1 MTTFLEKYDEL
12 KNRMAEFRSTLYDY
26 LVKLRI
32 TKELDAIKRSIQDVP
47 LFYEWV
53 EDSTTKYMPMVAKRF
68 KAYGRPLSALA
79 VGSVYPDV
87 GDDFDM
93 PGVKATWIGTTT
105 EYSYGAGTKELPTL
119 PEITFDESNME
130 NLEETSVGKASSIS
144 VVLVAPPDTF
154 EDEPD
159 FTDYKFD
166 YYTPDNVYL
175 LGKTTWSI
183 GNPETIT
190 IFLDWEA
197 FIAEIGNE
205 AQITSVE
212 GYCTSYH
219 WVIDGQ
225 EVNVYVIYNA
235 KMYLSVE
242 ISGSPEQRIITA
254 PIALYSYNAFAT
266 AQKILFGGTVMYN
279 AESGY
284 PGTFAYIPNYTTYP
298 GFVRIGDTPS

>member
-1 MTTFLEKYDEL
+1 MTTFKDKYVEL
-12 KNRMAEFRSTLYDY
+12 KTRIDNLRSALYDN
-26 LVKLRI
+26 LIKNRI
-32 TKELDAIKRSIQDVP
+32 LMELDAIKRSIQDVP

-53 EDSTTKYMPMVAKRF
+53 ENSTTKYMPMVAKRF
-68 KAYGRPLSALA
+68 KAYGRPMSALA
-79 VGSVYPDV
+79 VGDTPPDL
-87 GDDFDM
+87 GGDFDM
-93 PGVKATWIGTTT
+93 PSIKATWIGATQP
-105 EYSYGAGTKELPTL
+105 YSYGTETKELPAL

-144 VVLVAPPDTF
+144 VVLVTSPNTFTDT
-154 EDEPD
+154 PD

-175 LGKTTWSI
+175 LGKTTWNIDS
-183 GNPETIT
+183 PETIT

-197 FIAEIGNE
+197 FVVEIGNE

-225 EVNVYVIYNA
+225 EVNVHVIYNA